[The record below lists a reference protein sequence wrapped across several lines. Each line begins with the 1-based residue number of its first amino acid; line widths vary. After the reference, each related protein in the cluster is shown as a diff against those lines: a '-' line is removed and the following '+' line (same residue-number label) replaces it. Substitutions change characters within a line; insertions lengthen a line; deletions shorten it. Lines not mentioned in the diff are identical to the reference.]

1 MYTFLAVDSASH
13 IAEEVSNPGRVVP
26 QTMLITVVIGIVTTI
41 PWTLAF
47 MFSIQ
52 DLDRVSS
59 SSLPIVEVYFQTLR
73 NSQAATAFLTTW
85 LLFIYFGA
93 CLSCTVTTGRLIW
106 ALARDNGM
114 PFSGTFSTVNKRLEV
129 PVHATLFAGVFCTL
143 YGLIYI
149 GSTTAFNSFIA
160 TAILFLNV
168 TYAIPQA
175 VVLFR
180 GRATTLPSRHLDLGP
195 VLGLFC
201 NIFSVLWVALFT
213 VIFCFP
219 TFVPVTA
226 SGMNY
231 VSVIIAGVCLFTTLL
246 WWTSKRKTFT
256 GPIIVLN
263 GSDLAHDTDTEPCKT
278 AK

>member
-47 MFSIQ
+47 IFSIQ
-52 DLDRVSS
+52 DLDSVSS

-73 NSQAATAFLTTW
+73 NSQAATAFFTTW

-93 CLSCTVTTGRLIW
+93 CLACTVTTGRLIW

-114 PFSGTFSTVNKRLEV
+114 PLSGTFSKVNKQLQV
-129 PVHATLFAGVFCTL
+129 PVNATLFAGVFCTL

-175 VVLFR
+175 VVLLR

-195 VLGLFC
+195 VIGLVC
-201 NIFSVLWVALFT
+201 NVFSVLWVALFT

-231 VSVIIAGVCLFTTLL
+231 VSVIIAGVCLFTTIL

-263 GSDLAHDTDTEPCKT
+263 GSDLAHNTDAELCKT